1 MSDEVRLAQWL
12 GANATA
18 AFLVVLASML
28 AAVGGGWLAYRR
40 LERGR
45 GVDLPPPPRVLVV
58 RLLVGLAVAAGAGLS
73 FAEFAEALDLSD
85 GLARFDTALT
95 AALRQ
100 HVSLTALRSFALV
113 TRLGDTSTLTVL
125 GILVAALLLM
135 ASQRRL
141 AVLLV
146 LAVGGNSVLN
156 VLLKGTFERVRP
168 VHEHD
173 LLVTHSGWSFPSGH
187 SSGSVVAYGM
197 LAYVLVHLVAP
208 RWQLPLLLLATLVAL
223 TVGFSRV
230 FLQVHYFSDVLAGF
244 ASGLIWLTICIVSS
258 EWLRLRR
265 SITHPG

>member
-1 MSDEVRLAQWL
+1 MSEEVRLAQWL

-18 AFLVVLASML
+18 AFLIALAGMLTVVGA
-28 AAVGGGWLAYRR
+28 GWLAYRR

-45 GVDLPPPPRVLVV
+45 GVDQPPAPRVLVL
-58 RLLVGLAVAAGAGLS
+58 RLLVGLGVAVGAGLS
-73 FAEFAEALDLSD
+73 FAELAEALDLSD

-100 HVSLTALRSFALV
+100 HVSLAALRSFALV
-113 TRLGDTSTLTVL
+113 TRLGDTSTLTAL
-125 GILVAALLLM
+125 GILVAGLLLV

-141 AVLLV
+141 ALLWV
-146 LAVGGNSVLN
+146 LAIGGNSVLN

-168 VHEHD
+168 VYEHD
-173 LLVTHSGWSFPSGH
+173 LLLSHSGWSFPSGH

-197 LAYVLVHLVAP
+197 LAYVLVHLVSP
-208 RWQLPLLLLATLVAL
+208 RWQLPLLLLATLLAL
-223 TVGFSRV
+223 TIGFSRV

-244 ASGLIWLTICIVSS
+244 ASGLVWLTICIVSS

-265 SITHPG
+265 SMSKPA

>member
-1 MSDEVRLAQWL
+1 VGVRK
-12 GANATA
+12 NAENLTPSE
-18 AFLVVLASML
+18 L
-28 AAVGGGWLAYRR
+28 
-40 LERGR
+40 
-45 GVDLPPPPRVLVV
+45 VDLREAFEAWYQVEDD
-58 RLLVGLAVAAGAGLS
+58 RGFGFFAGIHGLPLPVYCEHGT
-73 FAEFAEALDLSD
+73 ALFLPWHRAY
-85 GLARFDTALT
+85 LYHVERALT

-125 GILVAALLLM
+125 GIVVAALLLI

-141 AVLLV
+141 AVLWV